1 MAILIIALYFGISGL
16 YALGSHFS
24 SMGIPQSFGEVFNS
38 TVLTA
43 LLKVAVSFGFF
54 KKQIWS
60 RQAALGITGFGFV
73 KTVLSFAL
81 NPSQAIVGLYLL
93 SPLFTFLTGFGFGSQ
108 IALVLLGVGV
118 TFGWSVF
125 VFYNLFK
132 RSGVDHFLIFETLP
146 ESTFTDRLKEAKDYF
161 IVLWI
166 LTVWGL
172 SSFQSLVPTSFYRSK
187 DSKDMKV
194 LFEEVKKTPGYQQME
209 AQKKQQYDAS
219 LGLNILFA
227 SDEKSVFLQTTSEDR
242 FETSKFYKYDLTTF
256 KLEEI
261 LLPKGFTLKN
271 ASSDGRYLVH
281 SDREQL
287 LELETKNI
295 LKLNQTIGV
304 INADPNSGFVSL
316 GFGPSPGSY
325 LKYQMATKSLSLF
338 NLQTGEVTQTQSLE
352 MDHPSQLRA
361 FWSFD
366 RSQLLLQN
374 STTKLTW
381 LVKLSPFQVIPVN
394 DLPTLQDEVLIDS
407 NNEGF
412 VSMKK
417 YPQPIDQLSF
427 LWRFDDSSV
436 QQFASVGRPLGLSI
450 QKNYLVFEE
459 SGSLKLKPFQGASE
473 IQTLKEGVS
482 SQVTWSPARHYI
494 YFRND
499 TTGLLEFFDLA
510 SPKQGSVG
518 QVGLSSRLGEIL
530 VSPSG
535 NLIAMS
541 SGRDLQVF
549 WFSELSKE
557 KPRFAFIKVPKSN

>member
-1 MAILIIALYFGISGL
+1 MAILVIALYFGFSGL

-24 SMGIPQSFGEVFNS
+24 TMGIPQSFGEVFNT

-54 KKQIWS
+54 KKQMWS
-60 RQAALGITGFGFV
+60 RHAALGMTGFGFL
-73 KTVLSFAL
+73 KTALSFVL
-81 NPSQAIVGLYLL
+81 NPSQALVGLYLL
-93 SPLFTFLTGFGFGSQ
+93 SPLLTFLTGFGFGSQ
-108 IALVLLGVGV
+108 IVLLLLGAGVL
-118 TFGWSVF
+118 FGWTVF

-146 ESTFTDRLKEAKDYF
+146 ESTFSDRLKEVKDYF
-161 IVLWI
+161 ILVWI
-166 LTVWGL
+166 LAVWGL

-187 DSKDMKV
+187 DAKEIKV

-209 AQKKQQYDAS
+209 AQKKQQYEAS

-227 SDEKSVFLQTTSEDR
+227 SDEKSVFLQTTSADR

-271 ASSDGRYLVH
+271 ASPDGRYLIH
-281 SDREQL
+281 IERDQL

-295 LKLNQTIGV
+295 LKLTQTVGV
-304 INADPNSGFVSL
+304 VNADPNSGFVSL
-316 GFGPSPGSY
+316 GFGPRPGSY
-325 LKYQMATKSLSLF
+325 LNYQMATKSLSLV
-338 NLQTGEVTQTQSLE
+338 NLQTGEVTENQSLE
-352 MDHPSQLRA
+352 MDHPAQLRA
-361 FWSFD
+361 FWSSD
-366 RSQLLLQN
+366 RSQCLLQN

-381 LVKLSPFQVIPVN
+381 LVKLSPLYVIRVN
-394 DLPTLQDEVLIDS
+394 DLPSLQDEVLIDS

-417 YPQPIDQLSF
+417 FSQPIDQLSF
-427 LWRFDDSSV
+427 LWRFTESSV
-436 QQFASVGRPLGLSI
+436 QQFASVGRPVGLSM
-450 QKNYLVFEE
+450 QKNYLIFEE
-459 SGSLKLKPFQGASE
+459 SGSLKLKSFQENSDLQ
-473 IQTLKEGVS
+473 ILKEGVA
-482 SQVTWSPARHYI
+482 SQVTWSPARHYL
-494 YFRND
+494 YLRSD
-499 TTGLLEFFDLA
+499 TGLLEFFDLVG
-510 SPKQGSVG
+510 SKQG
-518 QVGLSSRLGEIL
+518 QVGKMGLNSRLGEIL

-557 KPRFAFIKVPKSN
+557 KPRFAFIKVAKSN